1 MSGDNV
7 ITGHFLFIEEKLLFH
22 TVTVTAHELINT
34 TGSVN
39 QLRLTC
45 VERVRGAG
53 DFQLYQRISFTFEF
67 DSLFRVASGTRQEY
81 ITI

>member
-34 TGSVN
+34 SCSVY
-39 QLRLTC
+39 QFRFTC
-45 VERVRGAG
+45 VEWVRSA
-53 DFQLYQRISFTFEF
+53 
-67 DSLFRVASGTRQEY
+67 
-81 ITI
+81 